1 MTLGRLVIQ
10 EEARALGMLADTFPE
25 NFPQA
30 IQHLRTLKGKIVCSG
45 VGKSGHVARKV
56 SATFSS
62 TGAPSFFVHPTE
74 ALHGDLGGVSH
85 EDGLLVFSNFG
96 ETPELLRFIRHSQS
110 KVKIAITSRAKSSL
124 SFCCDVVLLIPELKE
139 ACHLGLA
146 PTTSAIMMMS
156 LGDALALTLSSLK
169 EFQKEDYQRLH
180 PAGALGHRLLTV
192 GQVMRSPAPLV
203 HERSSCEDIL
213 SRMVEHRVGRVGL
226 VDDQGK
232 LVRVVTYDHI
242 PELLKGRSLQEGRP
256 PLMIPPQMRI
266 LEALSLLKTTQENFL
281 FVAHALD
288 TVLGVFC
295 HADGVRVS
303 HHYV

>member
-1 MTLGRLVIQ
+1 MTLGRLVI
-10 EEARALGMLADTFPE
+10 EKEATALSILADKFPE

-30 IQHLRTLKGKIVCSG
+30 IQYLRTLRGKIVCSG

-74 ALHGDLGGVSH
+74 ALHGDLGAVSQDDGVI
-85 EDGLLVFSNFG
+85 VFSNFG

-124 SFCCDVVLLIPELKE
+124 AFCCDVVLLMPELKE
-139 ACHLGLA
+139 ACHLELA

-169 EFQKEDYQRLH
+169 EFRKEDYQRLH

-192 GQVMRSPAPLV
+192 DQVMKSPAPLV
-203 HERSSCEDIL
+203 HETSSCENIL
-213 SRMVEHRVGRVGL
+213 SQMVEHRLGGIGL

-232 LVRVVTYDHI
+232 LVRVVTHDHI
-242 PELLKGRSLQEGRP
+242 PELLKGGAFQGGNP
-256 PLMIPPQMRI
+256 PMSVPPQMRI
-266 LEALSLLKTTQENFL
+266 LEALNLMKASQQNFL
-281 FVAHALD
+281 FVAHSLE

-295 HADGVRVS
+295 HEDGVRVS

>member
-1 MTLGRLVIQ
+1 MTLGRLVI
-10 EEARALGMLADTFPE
+10 EKEATALATLADQFPE

-30 IQHLRTLKGKIVCSG
+30 IQHLRTLRGKIVCSG

-74 ALHGDLGGVSH
+74 ALHGDLGAVSQDDGVI
-85 EDGLLVFSNFG
+85 VFSHFG

-110 KVKIAITSRAKSSL
+110 RVKIAITSRAKSSL
-124 SFCCDVVLLIPELKE
+124 AFCCDVVLLMPELKE
-139 ACHLGLA
+139 ACHLELA

-169 EFQKEDYQRLH
+169 EFQKADYQRLH

-192 GQVMRSPAPLV
+192 DQVMKSPVPLV
-203 HERSSCEDIL
+203 HEASSCQDIL
-213 SRMVEHRVGRVGL
+213 SQMVEHRLGGIGIVN
-226 VDDQGK
+226 DQGK
-232 LVRVVTYDHI
+232 LMRVVTHDHI
-242 PELLKGRSLQEGRP
+242 PELLKGGSFREGSP
-256 PLMIPPQMRI
+256 PLIVPPQMRI
-266 LEALSLLKTTQENFL
+266 LEALNLMKVNQQSFL
-281 FVAHALD
+281 FVAHSLE
-288 TVLGVFC
+288 TILGVFS
-295 HADGVRVS
+295 HEDGVRVS